1 MSLVSIL
8 AMAILIILII
18 EMTITIIFISKL
30 LKETESLSGK
40 QCDIL
45 MILINARVKNEES
58 FKTLEKIEKVLVPD
72 WQSKTNT
79 NK

>member
-1 MSLVSIL
+1 MSIANIL
-8 AMAILIILII
+8 AVAIFIILTI
-18 EMTITIIFISKL
+18 ELTITIIFISKL

-40 QCDIL
+40 QCNIL